1 VGSLAELSELLDIA
15 KTDKIPQVPT
25 TTRSLDEANAA
36 LDDLR
41 QGRVIG
47 RQVLVA
53 A

>member
-1 VGSLAELSELLDIA
+1 
-15 KTDKIPQVPT
+15 VPT
-25 TTRSLDEANAA
+25 LTRPLDEANAA

-41 QGRVIG
+41 QGRVVG

>member
-1 VGSLAELSELLDIA
+1 LLEIA
-15 KTDKIPQVPT
+15 KAKKIPQVPT
-25 TTRSLDEANAA
+25 TTRPLDEANAA